1 MALGN
6 CYLEFLQMCSLIS
19 LVLDNHVDNN
29 LKEILLFVYYGL
41 IVNSRPKKGYPHV
54 FLFLAQKHTLWVLIT
69 SASSALILVEKAP
82 YLELLSIY
90 LLSHITKTCLYSN
103 ILKILHQKNKNFQI
117 KISDI
122 IHISAQNIDCGY
134 W

>member
-1 MALGN
+1 
-6 CYLEFLQMCSLIS
+6 MCSLIS

-41 IVNSRPKKGYPHV
+41 IVNSQPKKGYPHV

-103 ILKILHQKNKNFQI
+103 ILKILHQKNKTFPI